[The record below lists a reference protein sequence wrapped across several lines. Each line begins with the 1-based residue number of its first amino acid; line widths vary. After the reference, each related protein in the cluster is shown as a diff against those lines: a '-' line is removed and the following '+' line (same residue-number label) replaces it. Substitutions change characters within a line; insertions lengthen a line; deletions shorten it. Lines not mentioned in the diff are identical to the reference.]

1 MASIPDLTEQIKVYE
16 TKAYLISPMLQYL
29 LKWVGERQCTN
40 CAQKLKWKGHFSFG
54 STQNHKS
61 WTAIARL
68 FLIRDLLHFVNSIAN
83 SNQKEQ
89 QIKKRK
95 WICLYLIYYGTTS
108 FSIYFGAS
116 TYSTR
121 TTYALGKDFLN
132 LPLRDC
138 RLVLFIW
145 MCVILVRRR
154 HQQPAH
160 SWLLVLCNQAL
171 PEQGKKQ
178 VQLQWVISPSCCT
191 QHCGTKPFIKLHFNY
206 FFMLAFQMEPL
217 YDT

>member
-29 LKWVGERQCTN
+29 LKWVRERQCTN

-95 WICLYLIYYGTTS
+95 WICLYLIYYGTAS

-116 TYSTR
+116 KQYTYYVCIR
-121 TTYALGKDFLN
+121 Q
-132 LPLRDC
+132 
-138 RLVLFIW
+138 RLFEPAPQGLQTS
-145 MCVILVRRR
+145 LVYLDVC
-154 HQQPAH
+154 H
-160 SWLLVLCNQAL
+160 SCATAASVASAQLAAGLV
-171 PEQGKKQ
+171 
-178 VQLQWVISPSCCT
+178 
-191 QHCGTKPFIKLHFNY
+191 
-206 FFMLAFQMEPL
+206 
-217 YDT
+217 